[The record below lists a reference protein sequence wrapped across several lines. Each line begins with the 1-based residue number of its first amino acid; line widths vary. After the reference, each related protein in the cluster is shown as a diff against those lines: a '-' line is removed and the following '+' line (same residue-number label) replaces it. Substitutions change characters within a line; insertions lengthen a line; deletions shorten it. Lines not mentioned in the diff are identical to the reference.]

1 MDTFLHYSE
10 HVLLRGFPPTSCAV
24 FASPVIS
31 VYEPPPPLILT
42 TYRNSESRGL
52 LRKQIHIP
60 YGLSRFC
67 GVCLPH
73 SHGVDIVAASPT
85 TVLPVVRACMAKKQ
99 QKSII
104 RFLCS

>member
-1 MDTFLHYSE
+1 MN
-10 HVLLRGFPPTSCAV
+10 
-24 FASPVIS
+24 
-31 VYEPPPPLILT
+31 PPPPPTLT
-42 TYRNSESRGL
+42 THRDSESRGL
-52 LRKQIHIP
+52 LQKHIHIP